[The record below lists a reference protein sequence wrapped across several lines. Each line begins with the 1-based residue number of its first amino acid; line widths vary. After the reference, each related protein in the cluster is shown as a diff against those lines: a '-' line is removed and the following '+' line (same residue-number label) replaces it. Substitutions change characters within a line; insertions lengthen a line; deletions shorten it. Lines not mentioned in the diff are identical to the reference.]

1 MIHSISKQ
9 QSYDSTKGVSPVIG
23 SVLIISIMFI
33 VALIAAPVALD
44 FALSNTEPADA
55 SISFSDNSDD
65 SVTVTADNMMSSEYL
80 EVTYAGTTQ
89 RLNSTESSVTI
100 SAQPGHSD
108 SPVTVIG
115 HRETGTNI
123 IESYYFSRSETTTYQ
138 FESFSCDTM
147 CTATIQQGTKS
158 APAISEGV
166 NILFIDPSTGD
177 ISQYVTADTHTNTAM
192 TIYSDFDST
201 GTQTN
206 CGSTCTDD
214 IKNHINTRVSSGGSN
229 EILVFIGGGQPGRDA
244 TSSEGIDAEL
254 EEFYRS
260 LGARFSGDSNLE
272 NSDSW
277 ILVTRYKPPENPN
290 SGRISDYQRVFEK
303 HEPRTSQSGITN
315 VSASYVPT
323 TR

>member
-1 MIHSISKQ
+1 M
-9 QSYDSTKGVSPVIG
+9 
-23 SVLIISIMFI
+23 
-33 VALIAAPVALD
+33 VAIIAAPVALD

-55 SISFSDNSDD
+55 SVSFIAGADD

-80 EVTYAGTTQ
+80 EVMYASTKH
-89 RLNSTESSVTI
+89 RLNSTEESVTI
-100 SAQPGHSD
+100 SAQPNHSN

-123 IESYYFSRSETTTYQ
+123 IESYYFSRTETTTYQ
-138 FESFSCDTM
+138 FESFSCDTT
-147 CTATIQQGTKS
+147 CTATIQQGTQT
-158 APAISEGV
+158 APAVSEGV
-166 NILFIDPSTGD
+166 NIVFIDPATGNV
-177 ISQYVTADTHTNTAM
+177 SQYVTADTHTNTAM

-214 IKNHINTRVSSGGSN
+214 IKTHITTRMSSGGSN
-229 EILVFIGGGQPGRDA
+229 EILVFVGGGQPGRD
-244 TSSEGIDAEL
+244 TSSSGGVDDEL
-254 EEFYRS
+254 ETFYRS
-260 LGARFSGDSNLE
+260 LGATFSGDSNLE

-277 ILVTRYKPPENPN
+277 ILVTRYNPPENPN
-290 SGRISDYQRVFEK
+290 SGRISEYQRVFEK